1 LELIKDY
8 DCVINYHPGKANV
21 VANALSRK
29 SRSEMAGLKALLHN
43 LKIDIEKL
51 DMELVIGEVQA
62 LMVKLEIKSTLLE
75 DIHIAQEK
83 DEEINRIKE
92 RASEGRALGFGV
104 APDGLFRYHNRVCVP
119 NNEEIRKL
127 ILEEAHF
134 SPYTVH
140 PGSTKTYQDLKKRFW
155 LNGMKRDV
163 AKFVER
169 CLTCQQVKAEHQR
182 PAGPLQPLEIPVWKW
197 EAIAMDFLVG
207 LPRTQ
212 AGYDAVWVIVDRLTK
227 AAHFIPIKVKYS
239 LEKLAELYL
248 QEIVRLHGVLESI
261 VSDRDPRFTSRFWKS
276 LQQAMGTKL
285 RFSTAYHPQTDGQSK
300 RTIQT
305 LEDMLR
311 ACVLDFSGSWA
322 RYLPLIEFAYNNS
335 YQASIGMAPYE
346 ALYGRKCRS
355 PLYWDELG
363 ERRILGPDIVQD
375 TVDKVAL
382 IRQRLSAAQDRQK
395 SYADVRRRNLEF
407 TEGDKVF
414 LRVAP
419 MKGVT
424 RFGKKGK
431 LNPSYIGPFE
441 ILERVGPVAYCLA
454 LPPGLANIHNVFHI
468 SMLRKYIL
476 DPSHIIHYELLQ
488 LQGDLAY
495 EEVPIKL
502 LDRKVQELHT
512 RSIPLVKVLWR
523 NHEIEEASWELE
535 DKIRKKYPSLFDENE

>member
-1 LELIKDY
+1 
-8 DCVINYHPGKANV
+8 
-21 VANALSRK
+21 
-29 SRSEMAGLKALLHN
+29 M
-43 LKIDIEKL
+43 
-51 DMELVIGEVQA
+51 
-62 LMVKLEIKSTLLE
+62 
-75 DIHIAQEK
+75 
-83 DEEINRIKE
+83 
-92 RASEGRALGFGV
+92 
-104 APDGLFRYHNRVCVP
+104 
-119 NNEEIRKL
+119 
-127 ILEEAHF
+127 
-134 SPYTVH
+134 
-140 PGSTKTYQDLKKRFW
+140 YQDLKKRFW
-155 LNGMKRDV
+155 WNGMKRDV
-163 AKFVER
+163 AEFVER
-169 CLTCQQVKAEHQR
+169 CSTCQQVKAEHQR

-197 EAIAMDFLVG
+197 EEIAMDFLVG
-207 LPRTQ
+207 LSRTQ
-212 AGYDAVWVIVDRLTK
+212 AGYDAIWVIVDRLTK

-239 LEKLAELYL
+239 LEKLTELYL
-248 QEIVRLHGVLESI
+248 QEIVRLHGVPESI
-261 VSDRDPRFTSRFWKS
+261 VSDRDPRFTSRFWMS

-285 RFSTAYHPQTDGQSK
+285 QFSTAYHPQTDGQSE

-363 ERRILGPDIVQD
+363 EQRILGPDIVQD
-375 TVDKVAL
+375 TIDKVAL

-395 SYADVRRRNLEF
+395 SYADMRQRNLEF

-431 LNPSYIGPFE
+431 LNPRYIGPFE
-441 ILERVGPVAYCLA
+441 ILERVGPVAYRLA
-454 LPPGLANIHNVFHI
+454 LPPGLANIHDVFHV
-468 SMLRKYIL
+468 SMLRKYIP
-476 DPSHIIHYELLQ
+476 DPSHVIRYEPLQ

-495 EEVPIKL
+495 KEVPVKV
-502 LDRKVQELHT
+502 LDRKVQELRT
-512 RSIPLVKVLWR
+512 KSIPLVKVLWR

-535 DKIRKKYPSLFDENE
+535 DEIRKKYPSLFDENK